1 MLPLRTEYLDIAVS
15 EMSSAID
22 FGYEFVWMDHR
33 MNAFHFERTTLA
45 SSPKYIFTYI
55 NICNI
60 TL

>member
-45 SSPKYIFTYI
+45 SSPKYIFTYKY
-55 NICNI
+55 
-60 TL
+60 L